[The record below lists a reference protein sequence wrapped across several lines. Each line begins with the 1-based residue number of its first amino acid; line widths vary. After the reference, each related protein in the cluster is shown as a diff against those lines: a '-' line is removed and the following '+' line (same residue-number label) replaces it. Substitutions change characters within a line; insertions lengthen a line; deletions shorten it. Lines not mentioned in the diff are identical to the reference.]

1 MADRDFV
8 VKNGIR
14 TVGNT
19 IIANSSQISLNSNVV
34 INAAASFTANGSLG
48 SAGQLLTS
56 NGSAIYWGSA
66 SPGVNTSAQYIFS
79 NTITFNGNLVIAN
92 SINANGTVGTAG
104 FVLHSGAGSNVY
116 WAAAAAGVNTASQYT
131 FTNTIV
137 FSNTITTNGRLILD
151 NVVTA
156 NGSNG
161 TSGQL
166 LFSNGSIGTPYWAS
180 FSGAV
185 TTVSV
190 TSGQISAS
198 YSGLNPT
205 LGLSTTAVTPGNY
218 SLTSLTVDSFGRITA
233 ASNGTASGSGTVTS
247 ITAGTGL
254 AGGTIT
260 TTGTISLATSG
271 VSAGSYSLHGF
282 TVDTY
287 GRITGTSALQSAS
300 TTQQG
305 VVQLSSSRTSTSTTT
320 AATSYAVKETQDYAE
335 GVLAV
340 ANAKGVG
347 TVTSV
352 SGTGTVSGI
361 SLSGTVSSSGSLT
374 LGGTLTLTSG
384 QITSALGYTPGQG
397 TLTSAVTSVGTGNGL
412 TGGTITSTGT
422 LSMSGSYSGAF
433 SATGDITAFSSDGRL
448 KTNVKEI
455 DNAVDK
461 VKAIRGVTYDWN
473 ELAKTFGF
481 NSHVKQVGVIAQ
493 EVQKVLPE
501 VIKAAPFDTIQE
513 DGSIGPSLSGEN
525 YLTVQYDKIVP
536 LLIEAIKEQQKQI
549 DELKAKFGE

>member
-8 VKNGIR
+8 VKNCIR

-48 SAGQLLTS
+48 TAGQLLTS

-92 SINANGTVGTAG
+92 SIKANGTVGTAG

-116 WAAAAAGVNTASQYT
+116 WAAAAAGVNTAAQYT

-137 FSNTITTNGRLILD
+137 FSNTVTTNGRLILD

-161 TSGQL
+161 TSGQIL
-166 LFSNGSIGTPYWAS
+166 ASNGSVGTPFWVSLGGA
-180 FSGAV
+180 AV

-218 SLTSLTVDSFGRITA
+218 SLTNLTVDSFGRITA
-233 ASNGTASGSGTVTS
+233 AANGVAAGSGTVTS
-247 ITAGTGL
+247 ITQGTGL
-254 AGGTIT
+254 SFSTSPIT
-260 TTGTISLATSG
+260 TTGTITLATSG
-271 VSAGSYSLHGF
+271 VTAGSYSLHGF

-300 TTQQG
+300 TSQQG
-305 VVQLSSSRTSTSTTT
+305 VVQLSSSRTSTSTAT
-320 AATSYAVKETQDYAE
+320 AATSSAVKETQDYAE
-335 GVLAV
+335 AVLAV
-340 ANAKGVG
+340 ANAKGAG

-352 SGTGTVSGI
+352 SGAGTVSGI
-361 SLSGTVSSSGSLT
+361 SLSGSVSSSGSLT

-422 LSMSGSYSGAF
+422 LTMSGSYTGAF
-433 SATGDITAFSSDGRL
+433 SATGDITAGFSDDKL
-448 KTNVKEI
+448 KTRLGNIE
-455 DNAVDK
+455 NALDK
-461 VKAIRGVTYDWN
+461 VSAISGFFYEPN
-473 ELAKTFGF
+473 KTAQDLGF
-481 NSHVKQVGVIAQ
+481 EVKREVGVSAQ
-493 EVQKVLPE
+493 EVQAIMPE
-501 VIKAAPFDTIQE
+501 VVVPAPIDNQ
-513 DGSIGPSLSGEN
+513 
-525 YLTVQYDKIVP
+525 YLTVHYEKLIP
-536 LLIEAIKEQQKQI
+536 LLIEAIKE
-549 DELKAKFGE
+549 LKAEVEEIKGQIK